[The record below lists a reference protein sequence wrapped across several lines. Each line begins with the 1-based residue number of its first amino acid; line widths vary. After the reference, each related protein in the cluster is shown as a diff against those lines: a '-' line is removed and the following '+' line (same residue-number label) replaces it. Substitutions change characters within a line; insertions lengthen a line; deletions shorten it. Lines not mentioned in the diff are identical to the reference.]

1 MDSILSIEDLTVQ
14 YKTKKGYARAV
25 EDLNL
30 MINSSEVFGL
40 VGESGSGKSTLGK
53 AILKLLPGSAEI
65 PSGKIYFKG
74 RDILGLKEK
83 IINNEIRG
91 KEISMVTQNPQNALN
106 PVFKVGTQLVDVL
119 YFKNNK
125 KIKRKDLKEDAIDIL
140 KKMGISDSE
149 YRFDEYPHQ
158 FSGGMK
164 QRVMLA
170 MAFISHPSLLIADEP
185 TTALDVTIEAQILEL
200 LKDLVEEYETSILYI
215 THDLAVV
222 SEITD
227 RIAVMYAGKLVEVAK
242 TNDLFDDPLHPYTRA
257 LLKCLPG
264 YSSDEKLATISGQVP
279 DLDDKPVGC
288 NFCPRCDSCF
298 DLCEIEEPELL
309 EYKPGHLV
317 ACFLYDDRKGAN

>member
-1 MDSILSIEDLTVQ
+1 MDTILSIENLTVQ
-14 YKTKKGYARAV
+14 YKTKNGYARAV

-30 MINSSEVFGL
+30 EISSGEVFGL

-53 AILKLLPGSAEI
+53 SLLKLLPDSADI
-65 PSGKIYFKG
+65 PSGKINYKG
-74 RDILGLKEK
+74 RNLLDLDEK
-83 IINNEIRG
+83 VINNEIRG
-91 KEISMVTQNPQNALN
+91 KEISMVIQNPQNALN
-106 PVFKVGTQLVDVL
+106 PVFKVGTQLIDVL

-125 KIKRKDLKEDAIDIL
+125 KIKRKNLKQDAVDML
-140 KKMGISDSE
+140 RKMGISDPD

-200 LKDLVEEYETSILYI
+200 LKDLVAEYQASILYI

-227 RIAVMYAGKLVEVAK
+227 RIAVMYAGKLVEVAR
-242 TNDLFDDPLHPYTRA
+242 TDDLFNDPLHPYTRA
-257 LLKCLPG
+257 LLECLPG
-264 YSSDEKLATISGQVP
+264 YSSDKKLATIPGQVP
-279 DLDDKPVGC
+279 ELDDKPVGC
-288 NFCPRCDSCF
+288 NFCPRCDACF
-298 DLCEIEEPELL
+298 DLCEKEEPELL
-309 EYKPGHLV
+309 ESKPGHSV

>member
-1 MDSILSIEDLTVQ
+1 MENILSIENLTVQ

-25 EDLNL
+25 ENLDLK
-30 MINSSEVFGL
+30 INRSEVFGL
-40 VGESGSGKSTLGK
+40 VGESGSGKSSLGK
-53 AILKLLPGSAEI
+53 AILKLLPDSADI
-65 PSGKIYFKG
+65 PNGNINFKG
-74 RDILGLKEK
+74 RDILKLEEK

-91 KEISMVTQNPQNALN
+91 KEISMVIQNPQNALN
-106 PVFKVGTQLVDVL
+106 PVFKVGTQLIDVL

-125 KIKRKDLKEDAIDIL
+125 KIKRKNLKQDAIDIL
-140 KKMGISDSE
+140 RKMGISDPE
-149 YRFDEYPHQ
+149 YRLDEYPHQ

-215 THDLAVV
+215 THDLGVV

-227 RIAVMYAGKLVEVAK
+227 RIAVMYAGRIVEVAR
-242 TNDLFDDPLHPYTRA
+242 TDELFSNPLHPYTKA
-257 LLKCLPG
+257 LLRCLPG
-264 YSSDEKLATISGQVP
+264 YSSAEKLETIPGQVP
-279 DLDDKPVGC
+279 DLDNKPVGC

-298 DLCEIEEPELL
+298 DLCEKEEPELI
-309 EYKPGHLV
+309 EHKPDHSV
-317 ACFLYDDRKGAN
+317 ACFLYKNGKGDN